1 MPTSDIPF
9 IVEGS
14 EKFPAE
20 GEDWVMSLVVT
31 ITRGWI
37 SSHIKTAQGVP
48 QLGDRH
54 CQRRT

>member
-9 IVEGS
+9 MVEGS

-20 GEDWVMSLVVT
+20 GEDWVMRLVFT
-31 ITRGWI
+31 IRRGRI
-37 SSHIKTAQGVP
+37 NSHKKAAQGVP